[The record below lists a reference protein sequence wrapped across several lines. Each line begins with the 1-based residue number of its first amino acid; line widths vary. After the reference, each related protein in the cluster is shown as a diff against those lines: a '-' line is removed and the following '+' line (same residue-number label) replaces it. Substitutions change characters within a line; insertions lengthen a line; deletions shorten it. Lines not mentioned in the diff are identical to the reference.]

1 VLEQTLLLARETG
14 HPMSV
19 AMFDID
25 HFKRINDTY
34 GHHTGD
40 EVLKRVAA
48 GAAAELR
55 SGDTIGRFGGEEF
68 VIVLPDAAA
77 DAASKVAERVRHAIG
92 TDSGTP
98 GVTVSIGVAE
108 MAPGETCDA
117 LLRRADDALY
127 GAKNEG
133 RNRMRLA
140 A

>member
-1 VLEQTLLLARETG
+1 
-14 HPMSV
+14 MSV

-68 VIVLPDAAA
+68 VIVLPDATA

-127 GAKNEG
+127 LAKNEG